1 MSRSQKNLELLKE
14 YAKTKNPDVRNQLVL
29 NNVGLVHRCYQ
40 MYFASKYPN
49 ESDCEELISAGI
61 LGLLYAIERF
71 DVESYTV
78 LSTYAFPYIRNQM
91 NKLVH
96 PEIAFSEY
104 ECEDSE
110 IPMEEQIEDTYVFDQ
125 KRMDTSDVLEKLLT
139 PDEVMVLHVINRTS
153 DEPPWSVNEIAK
165 ELKMSAKEVTDLYKS
180 GLSKVSVPCVQW
192 YLRKCKGVLDNDQI
206 EAKSKRSNGEL

>member
-14 YAKTKNPDVRNQLVL
+14 YAKTKNLDVRNQLVL

-61 LGLLYAIERF
+61 LGLLYTIERF

-192 YLRKCKGVLDNDQI
+192 YLRKCKGVLDND
-206 EAKSKRSNGEL
+206 

>member
-1 MSRSQKNLELLKE
+1 MSRSQRNLELLKE

-29 NNVGLVHRCYQ
+29 DNVGLVHRCYQ

-49 ESDCEELISAGI
+49 ESDCEELISAGT

-139 PDEVMVLHVINRTS
+139 PDEIMVLHVINRTS

-192 YLRKCKGVLDNDQI
+192 YLRKCKGVLDND
-206 EAKSKRSNGEL
+206 

>member
-14 YAKTKNPDVRNQLVL
+14 YAKTKNLDVRNQIVL

-139 PDEVMVLHVINRTS
+139 PDEIMVLHVINRTS

-192 YLRKCKGVLDNDQI
+192 YLRKCKGVLDND
-206 EAKSKRSNGEL
+206 

>member
-14 YAKTKNPDVRNQLVL
+14 YAKTKNLDVMNQLVL

-192 YLRKCKGVLDNDQI
+192 YLRKCKGVLDND
-206 EAKSKRSNGEL
+206 

>member
-180 GLSKVSVPCVQW
+180 GLSKVSVPCVQC
-192 YLRKCKGVLDNDQI
+192 YVRKCKGVRDND
-206 EAKSKRSNGEL
+206 

>member
-14 YAKTKNPDVRNQLVL
+14 YAKTKNLDVRNQLVL

-71 DVESYTV
+71 DAESYTV

-139 PDEVMVLHVINRTS
+139 PDEVTVLHVINRTS

-192 YLRKCKGVLDNDQI
+192 YLRKCKGVLDND
-206 EAKSKRSNGEL
+206 

>member
-71 DVESYTV
+71 DVESYTA

-192 YLRKCKGVLDNDQI
+192 YLRKCKGVLDND
-206 EAKSKRSNGEL
+206 

>member
-14 YAKTKNPDVRNQLVL
+14 YAKTKNLDVRNQLVL

-71 DVESYTV
+71 DAESYTV

-125 KRMDTSDVLEKLLT
+125 KRMDISDVLEKLLT

-192 YLRKCKGVLDNDQI
+192 YLRKCKGVLDND
-206 EAKSKRSNGEL
+206 

>member
-192 YLRKCKGVLDNDQI
+192 YLRKCKGVLDND
-206 EAKSKRSNGEL
+206 

>member
-14 YAKTKNPDVRNQLVL
+14 YAKTKNLDVRNQLVL

-71 DVESYTV
+71 DAESYTV

-125 KRMDTSDVLEKLLT
+125 KRVDTSDVLEKLLT

-165 ELKMSAKEVTDLYKS
+165 ELGMSAKEVTDLYKS
-180 GLSKVSVPCVQW
+180 GLSKLSVPCVQW
-192 YLRKCKGVLDNDQI
+192 YLRKCKGVLDND
-206 EAKSKRSNGEL
+206 